1 MRLWASGWSPHG
13 VQLAPKYSRRILFL
27 FRAVWS
33 KKLQVQLP
41 FAGPVGHAPPLSCP
55 DNLCLFSFCSQTFG
69 QSPPFAIRNRREK
82 GGTQPITGFSPIG
95 RGNVRLPRPPCRCPL
110 LFLLVLRG
118 IFRLLTFRPCVA
130 SIFRPGFA
138 PRPFDYSSIGL
149 MFHFWAKLGLVVL
162 GPALPRGNLGGH
174 LVLWLS
180 PRARPFNRVA
190 AWLD

>member
-1 MRLWASGWSPHG
+1 MTSSLHQNIPGTFCFCFERSGAKNSKSNSHLPVQWGTRL
-13 VQLAPKYSRRILFL
+13 RC
-27 FRAVWS
+27 RAQITCV
-33 KKLQVQLP
+33 
-41 FAGPVGHAPPLSCP
+41 
-55 DNLCLFSFCSQTFG
+55 CLFSFCSQTFG

-180 PRARPFNRVA
+180 PRVRPFNRA
-190 AWLD
+190 AA